1 MELEE
6 SHHPYFFW
14 EGIFFNVLSHRK
26 IKKIFFPFLY
36 SYSGTN
42 GPGITLNEKG
52 RYPARRH
59 QCVQRVAK
67 GITKRNNPSLFFSFL
82 FLLLYNFLS
91 FLSFSSFF
99 LSLSPAAAAAAAT
112 FVWQFWLGNLS
123 DATPSKKEIHKNSRF
138 ILELKEEKKRKGQI
152 KSNQIFLLFLKKH
165 TGEERKWS
173 FPPLCVSLHPFA
185 LSREEKRV
193 FFYLKDFFVTN
204 EIRSWVGYYIVCVCW
219 SFHFHFPL

>member
-1 MELEE
+1 MFL
-6 SHHPYFFW
+6 SIIQNCYFFLCLSKKNETNFTGFW
-14 EGIFFNVLSHRK
+14 GRTWNKKTGDLTSLAKDALLPSLVLREKYDKHYTITSIREMAQHGARRKSSSLFFLRGYFFYVLSHRK

-67 GITKRNNPSLFFSFL
+67 GITKRNNPSLFFFFL

-91 FLSFSSFF
+91 FLSFFPVF
-99 LSLSPAAAAAAAT
+99 LSLSPAAAAAAT

-123 DATPSKKEIHKNSRF
+123 DATP
-138 ILELKEEKKRKGQI
+138 
-152 KSNQIFLLFLKKH
+152 
-165 TGEERKWS
+165 
-173 FPPLCVSLHPFA
+173 P
-185 LSREEKRV
+185 
-193 FFYLKDFFVTN
+193 
-204 EIRSWVGYYIVCVCW
+204 
-219 SFHFHFPL
+219 

>member
-1 MELEE
+1 MCT
-6 SHHPYFFW
+6 
-14 EGIFFNVLSHRK
+14 EGCK
-26 IKKIFFPFLY
+26 
-36 SYSGTN
+36 GD
-42 GPGITLNEKG
+42 NEKKQ
-52 RYPARRH
+52 P
-59 QCVQRVAK
+59 
-67 GITKRNNPSLFFSFL
+67 FSFIFFL

-165 TGEERKWS
+165 TGEERK
-173 FPPLCVSLHPFA
+173 
-185 LSREEKRV
+185 
-193 FFYLKDFFVTN
+193 
-204 EIRSWVGYYIVCVCW
+204 
-219 SFHFHFPL
+219 